1 MKNTRKETIS
11 TGKKI
16 IYVITI
22 IIAIACA
29 FGMIYGIARG
39 NSMIIGQASAL
50 AALDTSI
57 ICLNNRNI
65 KKDNEAK
72 KNEVVA

>member
-1 MKNTRKETIS
+1 MYGI
-11 TGKKI
+11 
-16 IYVITI
+16 I

-39 NSMIIGQASAL
+39 NSMIIGQTSAL

-57 ICLNNRNI
+57 ICLTIIRDCQNI
-65 KKDNEAK
+65 LEKGLYPIYL
-72 KNEVVA
+72 